1 MKRFM
6 LGSAASLLA
15 AGFAFAQTPPANTA
29 PPPPSASPGIST
41 GAPANPS
48 SPSPPSPGA
57 KAAASGQDNQAVA
70 TTDANADQPAKGA
83 NSFTKGQARKRIQ
96 RKGYSHVTSL
106 AKDQDGVWR
115 GTAQRDGQPVN
126 VWLDYKG
133 NVGTSS

>member
-1 MKRFM
+1 MKRLL

-15 AGFAFAQTPPANTA
+15 AGLAFAQTPPTANA
-29 PPPPSASPGIST
+29 PPPGSSQGTSV

-48 SPSPPSPGA
+48 SPTPPSPSA

-70 TTDANADQPAKGA
+70 TTEANADQPAKGA

-96 RKGYSHVTSL
+96 HKGYSHVTGL

-115 GTAQRDGQPVN
+115 GNAQRDGQPVN